1 MKILIALA
9 ILMYSIPA
17 FSAENIG
24 KEVSLASAN
33 GQSAFGVQFA
43 HDTDLGING
52 NFTVNGRDLTGS
64 DCFASLAYRFYNS
77 ATGAYIS
84 DWVIAD
90 SSTTGCA
97 VLTGTY
103 PIQVHSTDA
112 GAVTTILSGLPNLKL
127 VLAVN
132 FSGTNY
138 VATNYIDLS
147 SLCKTSPQNFID
159 LTTGK
164 TGCIVQL

>member
-1 MKILIALA
+1 MKKFITLA

-24 KEVSLASAN
+24 KEVSPASTN
-33 GQSAFGVQFA
+33 GQSTFGVQFA

-52 NFTVNGRDLTGS
+52 NFTVNGRDLANS
-64 DCFASLAYRFYNS
+64 DCFSSLAYRFYNS

-84 DWVIAD
+84 DWVNED

-97 VLTGTY
+97 ALTGTY
-103 PIQVHSTDA
+103 PIQIHSTDA
-112 GAVTTILSGLPNLKL
+112 GTVTTLLSNLPNIKL

-132 FSGTNY
+132 FSGANY
-138 VATNYIDLS
+138 EATNYIDLS
-147 SLCKTSPQNFID
+147 ALCKTSPQNFID

-164 TGCIVQL
+164 TGCDIQL